1 MFSQIT
7 GGSMRKIFL
16 PMLVTAICLI
26 AAAAQNARA
35 QNAAAQEATAQNASA
50 QNHEPPAVMGI
61 IREAVKE
68 GHSAAHEKVEADWS
82 GAMRKHNVPYHDLA
96 LTSMTGPSEALF
108 LLAFKSFAEVEQAGK
123 EMQKPA
129 LRAEIDL
136 LEARDGELRSTSR
149 TMYAVYR
156 KDMSYRPELVNIG
169 KTRYVG
175 VTAFRLKLGHMEEFA
190 EGSKKFLGA
199 HEKAGLKEPMV
210 AYQVIAGAPDGLFL
224 FMEPMESLKMIDEM
238 PAHDKAVAEAMGN
251 EEFQRM
257 MNGAG
262 DVFTSIEYSLFAVS
276 PRMSYVSKETEDVDP
291 AFWRPKMSP
300 VKATKTNSTRA
311 EKSGQ

>member
-1 MFSQIT
+1 MK
-7 GGSMRKIFL
+7 KIFVA
-16 PMLVTAICLI
+16 MFVTGVCISY
-26 AAAAQNARA
+26 AAG
-35 QNAAAQEATAQNASA
+35 QNAATQSSDGQGTAQSDQAQNASA

-82 GAMRKHNVPYHDLA
+82 GALRKHNFPYHDLV
-96 LTSMTGPSEALF
+96 LTSMTGPNEALF
-108 LLAFKSFAEVEQAGK
+108 LLAFKSFAEVEEVGK
-123 EMQKPA
+123 AMQKPA
-129 LRAEIDL
+129 LRAEIDS

-175 VTAFRLKLGHMEEFA
+175 VTAFRLKLGHMEEFM
-190 EGSKKFLGA
+190 EGSKKFLAA
-199 HEKAGLKEPMV
+199 HDKAGLKAPVV
-210 AYQVIAGAPDGLFL
+210 AYEVVAGAPEGLFL
-224 FMEPMESLKMIDEM
+224 FMEPMESLKTMDEM

-257 MNGAG
+257 MKGAG
-262 DVFTSIEYSLFAVS
+262 DVFTSIEYSLFAVN
-276 PRMSYVSKETEDVDP
+276 PRMSYVSKETEEVDP

-300 VKATKTNSTRA
+300 VKATKTNNTRA
-311 EKSGQ
+311 EKSGE

>member
-1 MFSQIT
+1 MK
-7 GGSMRKIFL
+7 RIFV
-16 PMLVTAICLI
+16 PMLVAVVCLI
-26 AAAAQNARA
+26 AVAAQNARA
-35 QNAAAQEATAQNASA
+35 QNAAAQDATAQNASG

-82 GAMRKHNVPYHDLA
+82 GAMRKHNFPYHDLA
-96 LTSMTGPSEALF
+96 LTSVTGPAEALF
-108 LLAFKSFAEVEQAGK
+108 LLPAKSFAEVEQASK

-136 LEARDGELRSTSR
+136 LEARDGELRSSSR
-149 TMYAVYR
+149 TMYAIYR
-156 KDMSYRPELVNIG
+156 KDMSYRPDLVNIG
-169 KTRYVG
+169 KTRYIG
-175 VTAFRLKLGHMEEFA
+175 VSAFRLKLGHMEDFVA
-190 EGSKKFLGA
+190 GSKKFLAA

-224 FMEPMESLKMIDEM
+224 FMQPMESLKMLDEM
-238 PAHDKAVAEAMGN
+238 PANDKAVAEAMGN

-257 MNGAG
+257 MKGAG
-262 DVFTSIEYSLFAVS
+262 DVFTSIEYSLFAVN

-300 VKATKTNSTRA
+300 AKATKTNGTRA
-311 EKSGQ
+311 EKSGE

>member
-1 MFSQIT
+1 MK
-7 GGSMRKIFL
+7 KIFM
-16 PMLVTAICLI
+16 PAIIAAVCLI
-26 AAAAQNARA
+26 AVAAQNARA
-35 QNAAAQEATAQNASA
+35 QNAAAQDATAQNASA

-82 GAMRKHNVPYHDLA
+82 GAMRKHNFPYHDLA
-96 LTSMTGPSEALF
+96 LTSMTGPAEALF
-108 LLAFKSFAEVEQAGK
+108 LLPAKSFAEVEQASK

-136 LEARDGELRSTSR
+136 LEARDGELRSSSR

-156 KDMSYRPELVNIG
+156 KDMSYRPEMVNVG

-175 VTAFRLKLGHMEEFA
+175 ITTFRLKLGHMEDFMA
-190 EGSKKFLGA
+190 GSKKFLAA

-224 FMEPMESLKMIDEM
+224 FMQPMESLKMLDEM
-238 PAHDKAVAEAMGN
+238 PANDKAVAEAMGN

-257 MNGAG
+257 MKGAG
-262 DVFTSIEYSLFAVS
+262 DVFTSIEYSLFAVN

-291 AFWRPKMSP
+291 AFWRPKMNP
-300 VKATKTNSTRA
+300 KAASASKRA
-311 EKSGQ
+311 ENPGQ

>member
-1 MFSQIT
+1 MK
-7 GGSMRKIFL
+7 RIFV
-16 PMLVTAICLI
+16 PMLVAAICLI
-26 AAAAQNARA
+26 AVAAQNARA
-35 QNAAAQEATAQNASA
+35 QNAAAQDATAQNASG

-82 GAMRKHNVPYHDLA
+82 GAMRKHNFPYHDLA
-96 LTSMTGPSEALF
+96 LTSVTGPAEALF
-108 LLAFKSFAEVEQAGK
+108 LLPAKSFAEVEQASK

-136 LEARDGELRSTSR
+136 LEARDGELRSSSR
-149 TMYAVYR
+149 TMYAIYR
-156 KDMSYRPELVNIG
+156 KDMSYRPDLVNIG
-169 KTRYVG
+169 KTRYIG
-175 VTAFRLKLGHMEEFA
+175 VSAFRLKLGHMEDFVA
-190 EGSKKFLGA
+190 GSKKFLAA

-224 FMEPMESLKMIDEM
+224 FMQPMESLKMLDEM
-238 PAHDKAVAEAMGN
+238 PANDKAVAEAMGN

-257 MNGAG
+257 MKGAG
-262 DVFTSIEYSLFAVS
+262 DVFTSIEYSLFAVN

-300 VKATKTNSTRA
+300 AKATKTNGTRA
-311 EKSGQ
+311 EKSGE

>member
-1 MFSQIT
+1 MK
-7 GGSMRKIFL
+7 RIFV
-16 PMLVTAICLI
+16 PMLVAAICLI
-26 AAAAQNARA
+26 AVAAQNARA
-35 QNAAAQEATAQNASA
+35 QNAAAQDATAQNASG

-82 GAMRKHNVPYHDLA
+82 GAMRKHNFPYHDLA
-96 LTSMTGPSEALF
+96 LTSMTGPAEALF
-108 LLAFKSFAEVEQAGK
+108 LLPAKSFAEVEQASK

-136 LEARDGELRSTSR
+136 LEARDGELRSSSR

-156 KDMSYRPELVNIG
+156 KDMSYRPELVNVG

-175 VTAFRLKLGHMEEFA
+175 VSAFRLKLGHMEDFMA
-190 EGSKKFLGA
+190 GSKKFLA
-199 HEKAGLKEPMV
+199 ADEKAGLKEPMV

-224 FMEPMESLKMIDEM
+224 FMQPMESLKMLDEM
-238 PAHDKAVAEAMGN
+238 PANDKAVAEAMGN

-257 MNGAG
+257 MKGAG
-262 DVFTSIEYSLFAVS
+262 DVFTSIEYSLFAVN

-300 VKATKTNSTRA
+300 AKATKTNGTRA
-311 EKSGQ
+311 EKSGE

>member
-1 MFSQIT
+1 MK
-7 GGSMRKIFL
+7 RIFV
-16 PMLVTAICLI
+16 PMLVAAICLI
-26 AAAAQNARA
+26 AVAAQNARA
-35 QNAAAQEATAQNASA
+35 QNAAAQDATAQNASG

-82 GAMRKHNVPYHDLA
+82 GAMRKHNFPYHDLA
-96 LTSMTGPSEALF
+96 LTSMTGPAEALF
-108 LLAFKSFAEVEQAGK
+108 LLPAKSFAEVEQASK

-136 LEARDGELRSTSR
+136 LEARDGELRSSSR
-149 TMYAVYR
+149 TMYAIYR
-156 KDMSYRPELVNIG
+156 KDMSYRPDLVNIG
-169 KTRYVG
+169 KTRYIG
-175 VTAFRLKLGHMEEFA
+175 VSAFRLKLGHMEDFVA
-190 EGSKKFLGA
+190 GSKKFLAA

-224 FMEPMESLKMIDEM
+224 FMQPMESLKMLDEM
-238 PAHDKAVAEAMGN
+238 PANDKAVAEAMGN

-257 MNGAG
+257 MKGAG
-262 DVFTSIEYSLFAVS
+262 DVFTSIEYSLFAVN

-300 VKATKTNSTRA
+300 AKATKTNGTRA
-311 EKSGQ
+311 EKSGE